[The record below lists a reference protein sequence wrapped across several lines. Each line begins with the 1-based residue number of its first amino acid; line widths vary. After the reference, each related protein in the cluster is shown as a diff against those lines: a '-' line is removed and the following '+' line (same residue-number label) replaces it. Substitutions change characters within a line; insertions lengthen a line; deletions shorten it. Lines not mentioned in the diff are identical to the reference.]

1 VSAAPK
7 GPRLTIYQEL
17 LRHSGV
23 YGIGLLLSRFAS
35 FLLLPLYT
43 SYLSPRDYGIIALLD
58 LGSAVLGQISQGG
71 IPAAVLR
78 ESYNPKFQSRS
89 EKLWST
95 GLFLIIGLTLPGVLI
110 AWSFRDPLSRAVFGP
125 EVTLGPRFIELAAW
139 IILPQALS
147 NYMQAYVRALK
158 RSTLFVT
165 MSVSGLIVRIA
176 LNVAFIA
183 GMRFG
188 VLGFLYSSLI
198 ASTLEML
205 AYGIILFGRKR
216 WGWIGEI
223 VPTLLRYGVP
233 IVIAGLSALAMHQM
247 NRAILRGLDVD
258 LASIGL
264 FALAYTIA
272 QAGSTL
278 VLDPFHAIWSPLMFE
293 ADRQADRLQVFRR
306 VFIGLVCTVFLM
318 QLGIALAS
326 RPLIHLVAA
335 PDYFAA
341 ADLLPWLCLAFFFF
355 PLHTM
360 FRIPVMLHRKTERLA
375 LIALV
380 AAAVNCLLNLL
391 LIPRFHVLGACWA
404 SIGTYATFSFAGY
417 ALYQRTEN
425 LRFPLHI
432 IAGATLIGVA
442 VFLPYGLLL
451 RESSWPVQVLGGFTL
466 WILGGALLLRMIGW
480 LDLRRWTDLWRELRG
495 RRTPAAPGTE
505 EPTVEL

>member
-58 LGSAVLGQISQGG
+58 LGSSVLAQFSQGG
-71 IPAAVLR
+71 IPTAVLR
-78 ESYNPKFQSRS
+78 ESFNPKFQARS

-95 GLFLIIGLTLPGVLI
+95 GIFLIAGLTLPGVLI
-110 AWSFRDPLSRAVFGP
+110 AWFFRDPLSRAVFGA
-125 EVTLGPRFIELAAW
+125 EVPLGPRFIELAALT
-139 IILPQALS
+139 ILPQALS
-147 NYMQAYVRALK
+147 AYMQSYVRALK

-165 MSVSGLIVRIA
+165 MSVSGLLLRIA

-183 GMRFG
+183 GLRLG
-188 VLGFLYSSLI
+188 VMGFLYSSLI
-198 ASTLEML
+198 ASTLEMV
-205 AYGIILFGRKR
+205 AYGIILFAKKR
-216 WGWIGEI
+216 VGWIGES
-223 VPTLLRYGVP
+223 VPILLRYGLP
-233 IVIAGLSALAMHQM
+233 IMIAGLSALAMHQM
-247 NRAILRGLDVD
+247 NRGILRWLDVD

-264 FALAYTIA
+264 FALAYMIA
-272 QAGSTL
+272 QAGTTL
-278 VLDPFHAIWSPLMFE
+278 VLEPFHAIWAPLMFE

-306 VFIGLVCTVFLM
+306 VFIGLLCTVFLM

-326 RPLIHLVAA
+326 RPLIQVVAA
-335 PDYFAA
+335 PDYSAA
-341 ADLLPWLCLAFFFF
+341 AALLPWLCLAFFFF

-360 FRIPVMLHRKTERLA
+360 FRIPVMLHRKTERVA
-375 LIALV
+375 LIAFI

-417 ALYQRTEN
+417 TLYRRTEN

-432 IAGATLIGVA
+432 IAGATVIGVG
-442 VFLPYGLLL
+442 VFLPYPLLF

-480 LDLRRWTDLWRELRG
+480 LDLRRWTDLWREVRG
-495 RRTPAAPGTE
+495 RSSAAPGAK